1 VFCVQE
7 ITKEREMMVKS
18 ALGTR
23 HSALS
28 SAVVLLSGGV
38 DSSTLLHH
46 IKKSLKVRR
55 LYALSFIYGQKH
67 SREIEMAKWQAKAAG
82 ISEHRIID
90 ISFFGDLIAGG
101 SALTDPSIAVPDLAD
116 VKRSQRKQPPT
127 YVPNRN
133 MVMLSITAAY
143 AEAKGCADVFYGAQA
158 QDEYGYWDCT
168 VDFVR
173 RINHVLRLNRGK
185 AVTVHAP
192 FAGRPKSEVVKIGQ
206 ALGVD
211 YSHTW
216 SCYRGRKKPC
226 GKCPSCVERQ
236 KAFEKVGV
244 RKKE

>member
-1 VFCVQE
+1 
-7 ITKEREMMVKS
+7 
-18 ALGTR
+18 
-23 HSALS
+23 
-28 SAVVLLSGGV
+28 
-38 DSSTLLHH
+38 
-46 IKKSLKVRR
+46 VRR

-67 SREIEMAKWQAKAAG
+67 SREIETAKWQAKAAG
-82 ISEHRIID
+82 VSEHRIMD
-90 ISFFGDLIAGG
+90 ISVFGDLIAGS
-101 SALTDPSIAVPDLAD
+101 SALTDHSIAVPDLAD

-133 MVMLSITAAY
+133 MVLLSIAAAY
-143 AEAKGCADVFYGAQA
+143 AEAKGCSDVFYGAQA

-192 FAGRPKSEVVKIGQ
+192 FAGKSKSEVLKIGL

-216 SCYRGRKKPC
+216 SCYRGGRKPC

-236 KAFEKVGV
+236 KAFEKADM
-244 RKKE
+244 RKK